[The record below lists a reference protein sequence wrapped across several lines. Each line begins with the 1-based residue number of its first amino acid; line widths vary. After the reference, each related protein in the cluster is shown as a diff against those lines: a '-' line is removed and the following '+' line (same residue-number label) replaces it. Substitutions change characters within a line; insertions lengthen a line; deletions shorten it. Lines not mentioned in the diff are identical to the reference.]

1 MTRRNVILTLTLLS
15 VLAFAARAGLVLH
28 LHAWRTPNAMEHR
41 SIAQSLV
48 AGKGFSFSDWGNFG
62 PTSVQSPPFP
72 FLLAGMYEIFGTET
86 PTDGSLTDANVA
98 YFAIM
103 MINAL
108 AGAALVWLTY
118 SMARTLGGSVLTA
131 LLAAAAV
138 SLWPSQ
144 VYAAR
149 HVQAISL
156 ITAALAASIILF
168 YRAMQTGQLAPW
180 IGYSIVATLATLT
193 EPVFLPALAI
203 SAGLTLFWHTLP
215 TTARL
220 RNAAVLLFVVLTLIG
235 PWTLRNRIVHGKWVP
250 IKSSMWVNVWKGN
263 NEFATGTDRLPPSPR
278 EKKTAVK
285 NMFSDDEFVES
296 ALDRDRQ
303 YDMLDP
309 SQKSRLHNQP
319 EMVQEAVFKE
329 FALNWIKANPK
340 RYLELCFIR
349 VIKTIGVD
357 WDNPKS
363 YNIIYI
369 VSRYLLLILTI
380 VGLFVAL
387 KQKWSL
393 LFPAIIIGTSLLTYA
408 LTVTA
413 ARFSIPFEPIQL
425 CLAAAVIAIP
435 FERRFRDASLKA
447 EQVRSE
453 SQAPV
458 SPHTV

>member
-1 MTRRNVILTLTLLS
+1 
-15 VLAFAARAGLVLH
+15 
-28 LHAWRTPNAMEHR
+28 
-41 SIAQSLV
+41 
-48 AGKGFSFSDWGNFG
+48 
-62 PTSVQSPPFP
+62 
-72 FLLAGMYEIFGTET
+72 MYEIFGANT

-118 SMARTLGGSVLTA
+118 SMARTLGGSTLTA

-138 SLWPSQ
+138 SIWPSQ

-149 HVQAISL
+149 AVQAISL
-156 ITAALAASIILF
+156 ITAALVASIILF
-168 YRAMQTGQLAPW
+168 YRAMQTGRLAPW
-180 IGYSIVATLATLT
+180 LGYSIVATLATLT

-203 SAGLTLFWHTLP
+203 SGALTLFWRGLP
-215 TTARL
+215 TNARL
-220 RNAAVLLFVVLTLIG
+220 RNAAVLIVVVLTLIG
-235 PWTLRNRIVHGKWVP
+235 PWSVRNRIVHGHWVP
-250 IKSSMWVNVWKGN
+250 IKSSFWVNVWKGN

-278 EKKTAVK
+278 ERTTAVK
-285 NMFSDDEFVES
+285 NLWSDDEFVES

-319 EMVQEAVFKE
+319 EMVQETVFKE
-329 FALNWIKANPK
+329 FALNWIENNPQK
-340 RYLELCFIR
+340 YLRLCLIR

-369 VSRYLLLILTI
+369 VSRYLLLALTI
-380 VGLFVAL
+380 VGIVVAL
-387 KQKWSL
+387 RQKWSL
-393 LFPAIIIGTSLLTYA
+393 LFPAIIIGTALLTYA

-413 ARFSIPFEPIQL
+413 ARFGIPFEPIQL
-425 CLAAAVIAIP
+425 CLAAACIAAP
-435 FERRFRDASLKA
+435 FERRFRESSSRAD
-447 EQVRSE
+447 E
-453 SQAPV
+453 SQQEPQFTAT
-458 SPHTV
+458 PHRV

>member
-1 MTRRNVILTLTLLS
+1 MTRRNVILTLILLS
-15 VLAFAARAGLVLH
+15 VLAFTARAGLVIY

-41 SIAQSLV
+41 SIAYQLV
-48 AGKGFSFSDWGNFG
+48 NGRGFSFGDWGYFG

-72 FLLAGMYEIFGTET
+72 FLLAGMYKIFGDTP

-131 LLAAAAV
+131 LLAAATV

-168 YRAMQTGQLAPW
+168 YRAMQTGRLRPW
-180 IGYSIVATLATLT
+180 IGYCIVATLATLT

-203 SAGLTLFWHTLP
+203 SGVLTLTWRGLP
-215 TTARL
+215 IKARR
-220 RNAAVLLFVVLTLIG
+220 RNAAFLILAVLTFIG
-235 PWTLRNRIVHGKWVP
+235 PWTARNIIVHGKFVP
-250 IKSSMWVNVWKGN
+250 IKSSVWVNIWKGN
-263 NEFATGTDRLPPSPR
+263 NEFATGTDRLAPSER
-278 EKKTAVK
+278 EKSTAKK
-285 NMFSDDEFVES
+285 NLWSDDEFVES
-296 ALDRDRQ
+296 SLDRDRQ

-309 SQKSRLHNQP
+309 SQRSRLHNQP
-319 EMVQEAVFKE
+319 ELVREAVFKE
-329 FALNWIKANPK
+329 FTLHWITTHPQEYV
-340 RYLELCFIR
+340 RLCVIR

-363 YNIIYI
+363 YNIVYI
-369 VSRYLLLILTI
+369 ISRYALLALTI
-380 VGLFVAL
+380 VGTFVAL
-387 KQKWSL
+387 RQKWSL

-425 CLAAAVIAIP
+425 CLAAAAIAIP
-435 FERRFRDASLKA
+435 FERRFR
-447 EQVRSE
+447 E
-453 SQAPV
+453 SSSRAKHSQEKPQLSAAPQI
-458 SPHTV
+458 